1 MFGFCSTE
9 MLVFPYLFLPIL
21 VMKYKNTSMTLNMIW
36 HMKQKAIKCYMM
48 PLPRLTLI
56 WVVVGGFSVGFPLIT
71 QKTVKT
77 VTLAFCSIQ

>member
-56 WVVVGGFSVGFPLIT
+56 WVVVGVFSVGFPLIT

-77 VTLAFCSIQ
+77 VTLVFCSIQ